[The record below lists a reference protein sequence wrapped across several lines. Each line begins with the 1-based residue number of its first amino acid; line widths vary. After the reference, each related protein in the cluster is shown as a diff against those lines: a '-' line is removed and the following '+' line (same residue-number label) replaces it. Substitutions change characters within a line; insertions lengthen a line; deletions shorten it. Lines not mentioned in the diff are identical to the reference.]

1 MSANLA
7 SISEQYLG
15 IERSEIK
22 VLLLDNLIWP
32 ILILALV
39 LFSVLLPDVFSTARN
54 LTFLLYSSA
63 ALGSIVL
70 AESICLLSGNFD
82 LSVGSIAGFSAM
94 FTALFLTEWFPGTS
108 GFVGVLVILCV
119 GGFIGLLNGV
129 SIAKIGVN
137 PFLQTLSFF
146 IIFRGAV
153 ILLSTY
159 TITDL
164 PDAYVFLGG
173 ASITELNGFPVAA
186 VLILALFAATWV
198 WLKYFRTGLS
208 VYAVGGDEESAS
220 EAGINTDRVIIMVYI
235 LSGILAA
242 LGGLLYTGYLSSA
255 TPSIAQNN
263 VFPAFAAAIV
273 GGISLFGGR
282 GNILGALG
290 GVLLLGTIQT
300 GLTMLG
306 VSSEIVQV
314 VNGVILLSAILLYTG
329 AENYREQ
336 LLSV

>member
-1 MSANLA
+1 MSSDSV
-7 SISEQYLG
+7 SILNQYRN
-15 IERSEIK
+15 IESSEIK
-22 VLLLDNLIWP
+22 ILLLDNLIWP
-32 ILILALV
+32 ILVLSLV
-39 LFSVLLPDVFSTARN
+39 IFSLLLPNVFSTTRN

-63 ALGSIVL
+63 ALGAIVL

-82 LSVGSIAGFSAM
+82 LSVGSVAGFSAM
-94 FTALFLTEWFPGTS
+94 FTALFLTEWFPGMP
-108 GFVGVLVILCV
+108 GLAGILVILAV
-119 GGFIGLLNGV
+119 GGFIGLMNGV
-129 SIAKIGVN
+129 SIAKFGVN

-159 TITDL
+159 TITGL

-173 ASITELNGFPVAA
+173 ASIAELGGFPVAA
-186 VLILALFAATWV
+186 VLIVLLFVATWV
-198 WLKYFRTGLS
+198 WLKYFRPGLS

-220 EAGINTDRVIIMVYI
+220 EAGINTDRVIIMVYV
-235 LSGILAA
+235 LSGMLSA

-255 TPSIAQNN
+255 TPSLAQNT
-263 VFPAFAAAIV
+263 VFPAFAASVI

-282 GNILGALG
+282 GNVLGALG

-314 VNGVILLSAILLYTG
+314 INGMILLGAILLYTG
-329 AENYREQ
+329 AENYRER
-336 LLSV
+336 LLST